1 MTLQKLE
8 SGEAAVVVLEGTS
21 PGSTVT
27 RLRIAC
33 CDDKGNDVEGVS
45 GSIQVSWSKDRTVAQ
60 FQDFASM
67 VSLPDLE
74 VRPHHSALLQL
85 PSVVISQSNSSV
97 VIEYTACCTDRNES
111 L

>member
-8 SGEAAVVVLEGTS
+8 SGEAVVVMPEGTS

-33 CDDKGNDVEGVS
+33 YDDKDGPVEGVS
-45 GSIQVSWSKDRTVAQ
+45 GSIQVSWSKDRRVAR
-60 FQDFASM
+60 FQELVSM

-74 VRPHHSALLQL
+74 VRPHHSA
-85 PSVVISQSNSSV
+85 
-97 VIEYTACCTDRNES
+97 S

>member
-1 MTLQKLE
+1 VTLQKLE
-8 SGEAAVVVLEGTS
+8 SGEAAVVMREGTS

-33 CDDKGNDVEGVS
+33 YDDKDSPVEGVS
-45 GSIQVSWSKDRTVAQ
+45 GSIQVSWSKDRRVAR
-60 FQDFASM
+60 FQELVSM

-74 VRPHHSALLQL
+74 VRPHHSA
-85 PSVVISQSNSSV
+85 
-97 VIEYTACCTDRNES
+97 S